1 MKELFLQISNRQDLT
16 QEQVQEVFDQ
26 ILQNQ
31 LSESQIAAF
40 LMGLKTKGET
50 ADEITGIV
58 RALKAHATVLPETFS
73 DAMCNCGTGGDQSYS
88 FNISTTVCFVL
99 TAGGIRMAKAG
110 NRSVSS
116 KSGSADVLEALGIN
130 VAASP
135 ETLSKALD
143 EVGLAFIFAQTM
155 HPAMRFI
162 GPARQ
167 AMGIPTIMNLVGP
180 LANPLDLETQLMG
193 LYRVELQEIVARA
206 IQQLGRKRA
215 VVITGPDNMD
225 EAALY
230 GANTYTL
237 LEDGKISQH
246 TFTYEDL
253 GMDKVELSEITGGD
267 AKENAE
273 ILLSVLKNEASP
285 YLETTVLN
293 AGLGFYANGKVA
305 TIKEGVE
312 LARQLIADGSALAKL
327 QHLQEVQV

>member
-193 LYRVELQEIVARA
+193 LYRAELQEIVALA

-230 GANTYTL
+230 GTNTYTL
-237 LEDGKISQH
+237 LENGKISQH

-267 AKENAE
+267 AKENAA

-285 YLETTVLN
+285 YLETTILN